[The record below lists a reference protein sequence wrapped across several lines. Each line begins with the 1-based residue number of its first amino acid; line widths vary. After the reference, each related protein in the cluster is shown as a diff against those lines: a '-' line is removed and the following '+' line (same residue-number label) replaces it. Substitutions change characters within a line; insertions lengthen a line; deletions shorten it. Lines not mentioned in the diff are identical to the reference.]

1 MVLTNIFEKAT
12 KEKYRFPFKGQ
23 VSVED
28 LWDLKLQDLDSIFK
42 TLNREKKA
50 ANEESL
56 LEEKTA
62 ADVELEQKIQIVRF
76 IVKYK
81 QDEAAERLA
90 AKANKEHNQKI
101 LEIIERK
108 QDAVLENMSIEE
120 LTAQLK

>member
-1 MVLTNIFEKAT
+1 MDRQI
-12 KEKYRFPFKGQ
+12 
-23 VSVED
+23 S
-28 LWDLKLQDLDSIFK
+28 SIK
-42 TLNREKKA
+42 NYST
-50 ANEESL
+50 NEESL

-81 QDEAAERLA
+81 QDEVAEKLA

>member
-1 MVLTNIFEKAT
+1 M
-12 KEKYRFPFKGQ
+12 
-23 VSVED
+23 
-28 LWDLKLQDLDSIFK
+28 
-42 TLNREKKA
+42 
-50 ANEESL
+50 
-56 LEEKTA
+56 
-62 ADVELEQKIQIVRF
+62 ELEQKIQIVRF

-81 QDEAAERLA
+81 QDEVAEKLA